1 MRVSII
7 PNVCK
12 ECSNHMHIYD
22 MQGNDTEVDEYHCEN
37 GRSVVIHE
45 DKPNYIHKWCP
56 LHKVPE
62 QMSLFEFMKA

>member
-1 MRVSII
+1 
-7 PNVCK
+7 
-12 ECSNHMHIYD
+12 MHIYD

-45 DKPNYIHKWCP
+45 DKQNYIHKWCP